1 MGRRVCAIGFSS
13 ISRVGHTLCDE
24 YAPGWPISLSTSRMA
39 RGSVRPYAL
48 DAERAKAL
56 WALSETLVG
65 ETF

>member
-1 MGRRVCAIGFSS
+1 
-13 ISRVGHTLCDE
+13 
-24 YAPGWPISLSTSRMA
+24 MA